1 MDLLDIAGCITR
13 LHWIACIYPRNIG
26 EFKQSAFILQY
37 FVLVQLDKNHF
48 MLLEDFFKKIDW
60 GRVRIKRYP
69 NRIFL
74 CGKAQASTSIR
85 SLLQKN
91 PLPLD
96 QYVIAENAMS
106 WKDAKAFA
114 SDLLDL
120 EEYFAAAARL
130 IVIVSESPGSFAE
143 MGAFVSNEKIQ
154 DKVLIITQE
163 QYYKSDS
170 FIRYGIIQHLQ
181 GPTPDPTHQI
191 CIIPTIKPLK
201 PKELSKYQA
210 EIINLVR
217 KAIEKFPQ
225 KSTKFDKK
233 SASSQVL
240 LIRDIILLSSTIEK
254 TRLQKIACGILGR
267 KIEAF
272 ESTFLKIMFVLEKF
286 QLIQKNYKGS
296 QVFYTSLER
305 DLCLQYPTAS
315 YAESAVAL
323 QKSIEEEIYRQDKK
337 ETAEIR
343 NTIHQTKEKF
353 LSKNFYSKLEQK
365 IFAHLPMMYKVFY
378 IPKKNGGKREIAQP
392 TPFLKRLQ
400 KETLGE
406 ISKLFTVH
414 PSATAYIKEK
424 NGILSNATAHLKN
437 KYFLKLDFAD
447 FFHSINAETVNAVF
461 ERKQISLSDRLRYL
475 KIFLMF
481 DKTIGKAETNNVYK
495 LLKNPRISEEELINL
510 ITQKYRSAFRLS
522 IGAPSSPY
530 ISNIIMYDFDTHL
543 SDWCKKKK
551 ISYSRYADD
560 LTFSSDD
567 KKQLE
572 QVLPRVKKILQEI
585 PYLSLKINQKKTKSL
600 SLRQRVTITGLNVT
614 SEHKISVG
622 REQKKLIRVLLHHLS
637 LKTLSPNK
645 YDYLKGWLSYIKD
658 VEPKYFTTIMK
669 KHAQDI
675 DVLYSAPKKY

>member
-1 MDLLDIAGCITR
+1 
-13 LHWIACIYPRNIG
+13 
-26 EFKQSAFILQY
+26 
-37 FVLVQLDKNHF
+37 

-60 GRVRIKRYP
+60 GKVRIKRYP

-85 SLLQKN
+85 SLLQKH

-96 QYVIAENAMS
+96 QYIIAENAMS
-106 WKDAKAFA
+106 WKDAKEFA

-143 MGAFVSNEKIQ
+143 MGAFVSNPKIQ
-154 DKVLIITQE
+154 DKVLIIAQE
-163 QYYKSDS
+163 QHYKSDS

-181 GPTPDPTHQI
+181 GATPDPTHQI
-191 CIIPTIKPLK
+191 CIIPTIKPLNS
-201 PKELSKYQA
+201 KELTKYQT
-210 EIINLVR
+210 EIINLV
-217 KAIEKFPQ
+217 KQAIEKFPQ

-233 SASSQVL
+233 STSSQVL
-240 LIRDIILLSSTIEK
+240 LIRDIILLNSTIEK
-254 TRLQKIACGILGR
+254 TRLQKIACAILGR
-267 KIEAF
+267 KIESF
-272 ESTFLKIMFVLEKF
+272 EPIFLKIMFVLEKF

-305 DLCLQYPTAS
+305 ELCLRYPTAS

-323 QKSIEEEIYRQDKK
+323 QKTIEDEIYKQDKK

-343 NTIHQTKEKF
+343 DTIHRTKEKI

-400 KETLGE
+400 KETLNE
-406 ISKLFTVH
+406 ISGVFKEH
-414 PSATAYIKEK
+414 PAAKAYVKGQ
-424 NGILSNATAHLKN
+424 NGILSNVTSHLKN
-437 KYFLKLDFAD
+437 KYFLKLDFED
-447 FFHSINAETVNAVF
+447 FFHSINAETINVVF
-461 ERKQISLSDRLRYL
+461 ESKQIGLSDRLRYL

-481 DKTIGKAETNNVYK
+481 DKTIGKAETNKVYK
-495 LLKNPRISEEELINL
+495 LLKNTRISEEQLIKL
-510 ITQKYRSAFRLS
+510 IAQKYRSSFRLS

-530 ISNIIMYDFDTHL
+530 ISNIVMYEFDTQL
-543 SDWCKKKK
+543 SDWCQKKK

-560 LTFSSDD
+560 LTFSSEEN
-567 KKQLE
+567 KQLA
-572 QVLPRVKKILQEI
+572 QVLPQVEKILQGI
-585 PYLSLKINQKKTKSL
+585 PYLSLKINQKKTKRV
-600 SLRQRVTITGLNVT
+600 SLRQRVTITGLNIT
-614 SEHKISVG
+614 PEHKISVG

-658 VEPKYFTTIMK
+658 VEPKYFETIMK
-669 KHAQDI
+669 KHSQDI
-675 DVLYSAPKKY
+675 TTLYSTSKKY